1 MPMAAGDRVVRTV
14 GKDSSRD
21 ASWRIVLAG
30 AALAGFALSPFSR
43 ALEGYEF
50 DLLTSLTAPAPPD
63 AGVLVVGLDE
73 ASLAELGQAP
83 PLPRR
88 FHAELIRALADGGAA
103 GLGVDMLFAEPQTE
117 RDDEALRLALRGP
130 LPVVLAGATVAN
142 PSSQV
147 ARYAQQMPSIFPD
160 AARGDVTMPLDADGV
175 PRRAPAQA
183 DAMWRVLAQQG
194 GRAIGQLPEGALLRY
209 YAPELPLAYAHYT
222 QALEAPRRLPA
233 EALRGKL
240 VLLGQNTPVGGVDQF
255 RTPFTVLGAGTQS
268 GVFLHATALV
278 NGLRGDWI
286 RPVPGPLAWLAA
298 VLAMVA
304 AAAFTRRWTA
314 LRALAVHG
322 ALGVGA
328 VVAGA
333 AGFVYG
339 WWLAVAPVLLG
350 LAVHWNLGAAHGYLR
365 ERARRQRL
373 RADFARYV
381 PPEVVDALVA
391 SDAGLHVQGERRTLT
406 LLFADLAGF
415 TAASESLPPEAV
427 ARTLNQYFSRMAHC
441 VLSHGGTLD
450 KFIGDAVMAFWNA
463 PLPDAEHAGRAT
475 ACAQAMQHEMDTL
488 RAQWRGTPFADV
500 GLRIGVHTGEA
511 AVGHMGSTERFTYTA
526 VGDAVNTAARLEAA
540 NKALGTD
547 ILLSGAT
554 VAAVARTP
562 PPGSALLWLDTVVLS
577 GRSTGIDVYTLCHD
591 QALAVLA
598 ETLRRHVEAGRLHD
612 ALQGCAAWRDHAAQH
627 APRWAAHAD
636 TLAERLRA
644 ALAHAQALG
653 QVEPISLPPRPLSKS

>member
-1 MPMAAGDRVVRTV
+1 MAAAEPVVRTV
-14 GKDSSRD
+14 RADSWRD
-21 ASWRIVLAG
+21 ASWRIALAS
-30 AALAGFALSPFSR
+30 AALAAFALSPFAS
-43 ALEGYEF
+43 ALKGYEF

-73 ASLAELGQAP
+73 VSLAELGHAP

-103 GLGVDMLFAEPQTE
+103 GLGMDMLFAEPQSAL
-117 RDDEALRLALRGP
+117 DDEALRSVLKGP

-147 ARYAQQMPSIFPD
+147 ARYVQQLPSMFPD
-160 AARGDVTMPLDADGV
+160 AARGDVSMPLDADGV

-183 DAMWRVLAQQG
+183 DAMWRALAQRG
-194 GRAIGQLPEGALLRY
+194 GRSVAPQPDGALLRY
-209 YAPELPLAYAHYT
+209 YAPELPIAYAHYA
-222 QALEAPRRLPA
+222 QVLDAKRRLPS

-255 RTPFTVLGAGTQS
+255 RTPFAVFGAGTQS

-278 NGLRGDWI
+278 NGLSGDWI

-298 VLAMVA
+298 VLAMA
-304 AAAFTRRWTA
+304 AAATFTRRWTA

-322 ALGVGA
+322 ALGLTA

-333 AGFVYG
+333 AAFVYG
-339 WWLAVAPVLLG
+339 WWVAVVPVLMG

-391 SDAGLHVQGERRTLT
+391 SDASSHVQGERRTLT

-415 TAASESLPPEAV
+415 TTASEALPPEAV

-463 PLPDAEHAGRAT
+463 PLPDAAHADRAT
-475 ACAQAMQHEMDTL
+475 MCAQAMQGEMDVL
-488 RAQWRGTPFADV
+488 RAQWRGTPFAEV

-511 AVGHMGSTERFTYTA
+511 AVGHMGSAERFTYTA

-547 ILLSGAT
+547 VLLSAAT
-554 VAAVARTP
+554 VDAVARAGTV
-562 PPGSALLWLDTVVLS
+562 GSAPLWLGSVVLA
-577 GRSTGIDVYTLCHD
+577 GRSTGIDVYTPCAD
-591 QALAVLA
+591 QTLTALGEA
-598 ETLRRHVEAGRLHD
+598 LRHHVDAGHLHD
-612 ALQGCAAWRDHAAQH
+612 ALKLCTAWSEHAAQH
-627 APRWAAHAD
+627 APRWVAHAD
-636 TLAERLRA
+636 GLAERIQA
-644 ALAHAQALG
+644 TLAHAQAQG
-653 QVEPISLPPRPLSKS
+653 QTEPIYLPPRALTKS